1 EKLSKRKCRFHEAL
15 LAAARSHFGSDNRT
29 GLSFTT
35 EMPLRYLEL
44 RELLKKLDQNFL
56 ILFPIRSIN
65 QNLKTLNLTI
75 LVLFGIIL
83 L

>member
-1 EKLSKRKCRFHEAL
+1 EAL

-56 ILFPIRSIN
+56 ILFPTPPQIPIYHLDFQKNSYSNR
-65 QNLKTLNLTI
+65 
-75 LVLFGIIL
+75 
-83 L
+83 